1 MSEWQQGTIN
11 IPKKDWS
18 KLKSLLLK
26 KYNLLIERDHKI
38 ASSLYLI
45 LKEEAKNK
53 RNFKYREK
61 AVLKLSKLNLSPGS
75 INRIE
80 DSLFLTEPVHAK
92 KLFKP
97 KKKHFLS
104 ATNKTLSL
112 DMATFSI
119 SFDNTNR
126 QVSWIVPEGNYAV
139 MLTYEHVIAKEFFL
153 ILSRINWT
161 KNTGGVIVGKDNFK
175 IDNYVI
181 HKFGPLGEK
190 INPMNPKTLLVL

>member
-1 MSEWQQGTIN
+1 MSEWQQGTIK

-18 KLKSLLLK
+18 NIKSLLLK

-38 ASSLYLI
+38 ASSLYSI
-45 LKEEAKNK
+45 LKEEARNK

-61 AVLKLSKLNLSPGS
+61 AVLKLSQLNLSPDS

-80 DSLFLTEPVHAK
+80 NSLFLTEPLIAK

-97 KKKHFLS
+97 KKKHFTG
-104 ATNKTLSL
+104 ATNKTLNL
-112 DMATFSI
+112 NLTTFSI

-126 QVSWIVPEGNYAV
+126 QLSWIIPEANYAV
-139 MLTYEHVIAKEFFL
+139 MLTYEHVLAKELFS
-153 ILSRINWT
+153 ILSKINWT
-161 KNTGGVIVGKDNFK
+161 KKTGGVIVGKDSFK

-181 HKFGPLGEK
+181 HRFGPLGEK
-190 INPMNPKTLLVL
+190 INPINSKNLLIL